1 MELFWYKLAAELVL
15 SKDNKQQCFK
25 LFKAL
30 KNRAIGFY
38 FIFFI
43 CLSND
48 NALYKCECEFL
59 SISKQEH
66 NIHRLD
72 NTQPSILSFDIC
84 SLYQDKRVGA
94 ITFFVCGINHNEFL
108 FVYYFFMNHIESS
121 SIFFWFDFS
130 HLLKDIFFGIEW

>member
-1 MELFWYKLAAELVL
+1 MELFRYKLAAKLVL

-25 LFKAL
+25 LFKVL
-30 KNRAIGFY
+30 KNRAIGYIYIYIYIF
-38 FIFFI
+38 FFFFFI

-48 NALYKCECEFL
+48 NALYKCECESL

-66 NIHRLD
+66 NIHHLD

-121 SIFFWFDFS
+121 SIFF
-130 HLLKDIFFGIEW
+130 

>member
-1 MELFWYKLAAELVL
+1 MELFRYKLAAELVL

-30 KNRAIGFY
+30 KNRAIG
-38 FIFFI
+38 IFFFFFS
-43 CLSND
+43 LSND
-48 NALYKCECEFL
+48 NALYKCECESL

-66 NIHRLD
+66 CIHHLD

-84 SLYQDKRVGA
+84 SLYYDKSVGA
-94 ITFFVCGINHNEFL
+94 TTFSICGINHNEFL

-121 SIFFWFDFS
+121 STFF
-130 HLLKDIFFGIEW
+130 